1 MTKRTHAVPAETDPC
16 AEPSPPATASKGGGL
31 PVVSGAGPGE
41 WNSRLLRDVL
51 QVCAGGDLDDKG
63 ALEKARAG
71 IAAMKG
77 IGPDDVIADM
87 AAVQLVATHEATM
100 RCYKLAAVP
109 DQPLPVVQECLSQ
122 ANKLARTFAAL
133 TETLN
138 RHRGRI
144 GQQTVRVE
152 HVTVADGGQAVI
164 GPVSGVGTGGRG
176 EG

>member
-1 MTKRTHAVPAETDPC
+1 MTQRTDAVPFETDLS

-51 QVCAGGDLDDKG
+51 QVCASGDLDDKD

-77 IGPDDVIADM
+77 IGPNDVIADM
-87 AAVQLVATHEATM
+87 AAAQLVATHDATM
-100 RCYKLAAVP
+100 RCFKLAAVP
-109 DQPLPVVQECLSQ
+109 NQPFTVVQECLSQ
-122 ANKLARTFAAL
+122 ANKLSRTTATLVEA
-133 TETLN
+133 LN
-138 RHRGRI
+138 RHRGRT

-152 HVTVADGGQAVI
+152 HVTVAEGGQAVI
-164 GPVSGVGTGGRG
+164 GPVMAGGDG
-176 EG
+176 G